1 MAEERIL
8 IVDDDTSIREM
19 FQSILEEE
27 GFQIGTASTATE
39 ALRLIKEEEYDV
51 AILDII
57 LPDTNGMLLFNQI
70 KKIRPQLAKNVIFVS
85 GVGLGVPMVQHIR
98 ESGAAFLSKPVDIR
112 ALIQS
117 VVGVI
122 QKKVP
127 TLILKHRAS

>member
-1 MAEERIL
+1 M
-8 IVDDDTSIREM
+8 
-19 FQSILEEE
+19 
-27 GFQIGTASTATE
+27 
-39 ALRLIKEEEYDV
+39 

-70 KKIRPQLAKNVIFVS
+70 KKIRPQLAKKVIFIS
-85 GVGLGVPMVQHIR
+85 GVGLGVPMVQLIR

-122 QKKVP
+122 QNKVP
-127 TLILKHRAS
+127 TLILRHRAS